1 MITVYKYKASCLG
14 AFSLE
19 LPEWYE
25 ILHYGI
31 QDGSAYI
38 WVKVDTDD
46 DVETVRFHAYGTGW
60 PIGDSDKDFHIHV
73 GTVITDDGFVWH
85 LFELWDIA

>member
-1 MITVYKYKASCLG
+1 MITVYKYKA

-38 WVKVDTDD
+38 WVKGDTDD
-46 DVETVRFHAYGTGW
+46 DVETAR
-60 PIGDSDKDFHIHV
+60 I
-73 GTVITDDGFVWH
+73 WH
-85 LFELWDIA
+85 RMAD